1 MPAAYEAAEI
11 CALNT
16 LAYLRAATGTLDSV
30 KPFVLVSSF
39 ENAVSGLADLPSCI
53 NGTSEP
59 FAESNGD
66 SGEHARAA
74 VAVTGQP
81 TDSTAGIQVIIQ
93 LKETHVAKQ
102 QRANSLELTYLGV
115 PLVMLARRYA

>member
-1 MPAAYEAAEI
+1 MPAAYEAAKI

-16 LAYLRAATGTLDSV
+16 LAYLKAATGTLDSI
-30 KPFVLVSSF
+30 KPFVLVSGF
-39 ENAVSGLADLPSCI
+39 EHAVSGLADLPSCI

-59 FAESNGD
+59 FAGLYGD
-66 SGEHARAA
+66 SGKRARAA

-81 TDSTAGIQVIIQ
+81 TNSTVGTQVTIQ

-102 QRANSLELTYLGV
+102 QRASSLELTYFGV
-115 PLVMLARRYA
+115 PLGILAQRYA